1 MWSSPACILSFFITS
16 LSRGEFSEA
25 WSWSDELEDKADATV
40 APAKDVSDV
49 SSIPAKESNNGAS
62 EGADEGVSTA
72 RPESSMEGTE
82 KKRRSKRKQS

>member
-25 WSWSDELEDKADATV
+25 WSWSDELEDNVDATV

-49 SSIPAKESNNGAS
+49 SSTPTKESNNGTS
-62 EGADEGVSTA
+62 EGANEGVSTA
-72 RPESSMEGTE
+72 RLESSMEGTE
-82 KKRRSKRKQS
+82 KKKRSKRQQS